1 MDSHDY
7 IKYTSIIQQREHQ
20 KYIKHYKVSHENS
33 TQTLYKQYQVLQG
46 VSKIF
51 IGKPSSLENT
61 LNIYFYITKM
71 KCITVRF
78 IQKQNKRSFFFKKKN
93 IKIKRCIFML
103 ADIFLNP
110 RNLLKSFQTFLFRK
124 SRILENTNLKFFI
137 ISSPLSLT
145 LSLSVSSLPSYLLL
159 FMPKLKEFHFKI
171 LCLTGHI
178 IAIKIVIGDV
188 VEVFLAICFTA
199 YTDL

>member
-78 IQKQNKRSFFFKKKN
+78 IQKQNKRSFF
-93 IKIKRCIFML
+93 
-103 ADIFLNP
+103 
-110 RNLLKSFQTFLFRK
+110 
-124 SRILENTNLKFFI
+124 
-137 ISSPLSLT
+137 
-145 LSLSVSSLPSYLLL
+145 
-159 FMPKLKEFHFKI
+159 
-171 LCLTGHI
+171 
-178 IAIKIVIGDV
+178 
-188 VEVFLAICFTA
+188 
-199 YTDL
+199 

>member
-78 IQKQNKRSFFFKKKN
+78 IQKQNKRSFFLKKN

-145 LSLSVSSLPSYLLL
+145 LSLSLSPLSLLISFSS
-159 FMPKLKEFHFKI
+159 
-171 LCLTGHI
+171 CLS
-178 IAIKIVIGDV
+178 
-188 VEVFLAICFTA
+188 
-199 YTDL
+199 